1 METVTAAGRWPAAL
15 KPEEAEGAASSFA
28 RLLSSPDARKPLGS
42 DKPLSILPPPCGA
55 GRGMDA
61 MAESK
66 AAVSP
71 EGGSNPDANQM
82 EAEGLPETAGPSPV
96 VQDVSPPLDDEAARN
111 RSDWLAG
118 RLAKGKRLALGS
130 HADAVAGEPPLP
142 AWSPPSPLQLSQRH
156 RQEHG
161 EPSRDAAPSGVR
173 SSERAMA
180 GFLAGLG
187 ARACEEPSRASSP
200 IVAAVTSPAGGRK
213 AEASA
218 PPAMAATPRKAS
230 MSSPP
235 GAAGPADGKER
246 PVDGQRASVGGA
258 AVSGSPPALPGGRR
272 EEALSA
278 AAAPFP
284 PAGEK
289 VAATSPPPSA
299 ASAIGMDMAARG
311 MAETPP
317 SGAGNA
323 GFASG
328 QGAPGPGRA
337 GIADAGA
344 RSGESERAPE
354 AQGLPK
360 PVSGAAGLAPPG
372 MARGDAMANPV
383 STRAGRKH
391 HEDAAAAAVV
401 AGRQD
406 ALWPPQVMAAS
417 DGNWA
422 SRPRSRAEGAP
433 QSPPK
438 AEPEQSSGI
447 GYRFLRWGGEHA
459 VRIQSRNG
467 KLLLQPSDSLV
478 QQRLS
483 EQWLSGN
490 PQHWSL
496 DRDSGERQSPR
507 PAQDEHEEDA

>member
-28 RLLSSPDARKPLGS
+28 RLLSSPDARKPLRG
-42 DKPLSILPPPCGA
+42 DQPLSILPPPCGA
-55 GRGMDA
+55 GRGMNA

-82 EAEGLPETAGPSPV
+82 GAEGLPETAGPSPV
-96 VQDVSPPLDDEAARN
+96 VQNVFPPLDDEAARN

-118 RLAKGKRLALGS
+118 RLAKGKRLASGS
-130 HADAVAGEPPLP
+130 HADAAASEPPLP
-142 AWSPPSPLQLSQRH
+142 AWSPPSLLQLSQGH
-156 RQEHG
+156 RQKHG
-161 EPSRDAAPSGVR
+161 EPSCNAAPSGIR
-173 SSERAMA
+173 SSERAT
-180 GFLAGLG
+180 AGLG
-187 ARACEEPSRASSP
+187 ARACEEPSRASLP
-200 IVAAVTSPAGGRK
+200 IAVTAASPAGGRK

-218 PPAMAATPRKAS
+218 PPVMAATPRKAS
-230 MSSPP
+230 MSSPSS
-235 GAAGPADGKER
+235 AAGWADGQER
-246 PVDGQRASVGGA
+246 PVDGRRASVGGA
-258 AVSGSPPALPGGRR
+258 AVLGSPPALPGARR

-289 VAATSPPPSA
+289 AAATSPPPIA
-299 ASAIGMDMAARG
+299 ASAIGMDVAARG

-323 GFASG
+323 GSVIG
-328 QGAPGPGRA
+328 QGAPEPGSA
-337 GIADAGA
+337 GIVNAGA
-344 RSGESERAPE
+344 RGGESERAPD
-354 AQGLPK
+354 APGRTK
-360 PVSGAAGLAPPG
+360 PAAGAAGLALPG
-372 MARGDAMANPV
+372 MARGDMVASPI

-391 HEDAAAAAVV
+391 HEDAAAAVV

-406 ALWPPQVMAAS
+406 ALLPPQAMAAS
-417 DGNWA
+417 DGSWA
-422 SRPRSRAEGAP
+422 PRPRSRAEGAP

-496 DRDSGERQSPR
+496 DRDNGERQSPR

>member
-28 RLLSSPDARKPLGS
+28 RLLSSPDARKPLGG

-71 EGGSNPDANQM
+71 EGGSNQDANQM
-82 EAEGLPETAGPSPV
+82 GADGLPETAGPSTV
-96 VQDVSPPLDDEAARN
+96 AQDVFPPLDDEAARN

-118 RLAKGKRLALGS
+118 RLAKGKRLASDS
-130 HADAVAGEPPLP
+130 HAGAVASEPPLP

-161 EPSRDAAPSGVR
+161 EPSCDAAPSGIR
-173 SSERAMA
+173 SSERATV

-200 IVAAVTSPAGGRK
+200 IAATPAPPAGGRK

-218 PPAMAATPRKAS
+218 PPVMAATPRKAS
-230 MSSPP
+230 MSSPS
-235 GAAGPADGKER
+235 GAAGLADGQER
-246 PVDGQRASVGGA
+246 PVDGRRASVGGA
-258 AVSGSPPALPGGRR
+258 AVSDSPPALPGARR

-289 VAATSPPPSA
+289 VAATSPPPIA
-299 ASAIGMDMAARG
+299 ASAIGMDVAARG
-311 MAETPP
+311 MADAPP

-323 GFASG
+323 GFAIG
-328 QGAPGPGRA
+328 QGAPEPRRA

-344 RSGESERAPE
+344 RGGESERAPD
-354 AQGLPK
+354 APGRPK
-360 PVSGAAGLAPPG
+360 PASGAAGLAPPG
-372 MARGDAMANPV
+372 MARGEAMANPV
-383 STRAGRKH
+383 PTRAGRKH
-391 HEDAAAAAVV
+391 HEDAAAAV

-406 ALWPPQVMAAS
+406 ALLPPQAMAAS
-417 DGNWA
+417 DGSWA
-422 SRPRSRAEGAP
+422 PRPRSRAEGAP

-490 PQHWSL
+490 PQHWNL
-496 DRDSGERQSPR
+496 DRDSGERQSSR